1 VAKTAKNLTCKCDE
15 ILRGVIQ
22 AAPNHLLR
30 MTVLSST
37 VNYYGGGQGKLSTA
51 LFTTTTWSAIT
62 RFTRLWRGLPA
73 FGVALKKATPDD
85 VYFGRRE
92 GILRRRKEL

>member
-1 VAKTAKNLTCKCDE
+1 VAKAAKNLTCKCDE

-37 VNYYGGGQGKLSTA
+37 VNYYGGGQEE
-51 LFTTTTWSAIT
+51 AIH
-62 RFTRLWRGLPA
+62 RFVHCYNAERYHEVYPPVARFIRLWRGA
-73 FGVALKKATPDD
+73 QECHA
-85 VYFGRRE
+85 R
-92 GILRRRKEL
+92 